1 MNYSERINK
10 LIESDKIYE
19 QLIDDPTVSVLFGL
33 CQVNV
38 LKDILKEQEKFLEDL
53 KKGILHEI
61 PDYNVDDIKNFLN
74 RQRTSKIRRDAEIL
88 SNNNEKIIDILNKDY
103 KDIMNVTIQ
112 DLASD
117 IDDNKSAKVKLL
129 LNIIFAIEK
138 KDPNIFENCFRP
150 FMKKTE
156 SIEESQ
162 VL

>member
-1 MNYSERINK
+1 MNFSERINK
-10 LIESDKIYE
+10 LIESDKFYE
-19 QLIDDPTVSVLFGL
+19 QLIDDPTISVLFGL
-33 CQVNV
+33 CQVHV
-38 LKDILKEQEKFLEDL
+38 LKELLKEHEKFREDL

-74 RQRTSKIRRDAEIL
+74 RQRTSKLRRDAEEL
-88 SNNNEKIIDILNKDY
+88 SKNNEKIIDILNKDY
-103 KDIMNVTIQ
+103 KDIMNMTIQ

-117 IDDNKSAKVKLL
+117 VDDNKSAKVQLL

-156 SIEESQ
+156 TIEESQ
-162 VL
+162 VF

>member
-88 SNNNEKIIDILNKDY
+88 SKNNEKIIDILNKDY